1 MEAHF
6 LIGTNILLYLLF
18 SLAFRRIFC
27 KDNEKM
33 MEIQN
38 NLGIF
43 YVLLQNSVAAQK
55 DKYHI

>member
-43 YVLLQNSVAAQK
+43 YVLLQNSVDA
-55 DKYHI
+55 